1 LNDVWSWRLPGCEVF
16 KGYTVFD
23 VLRYVDRTAPIIGE
37 DDAVIKA
44 LVVLKALDVP
54 VLAVVN
60 RRGEVVGVFAGYNV
74 ITLLHRVG
82 STSPM
87 KLWAA
92 LYRTPL
98 HDVDWLTLQT
108 ETTTSLE
115 DLVTGMRARGWGYA
129 VVHHGETQHLIGVLD
144 VARFLVS
151 YGALER
157 TSLRLLDIATG
168 NVVSVRRDLTLLD
181 LIGVML
187 RRRVRRVVLEE
198 GDYIITDR
206 GILQYIVSNQALE
219 MLRDN
224 PTKLLET
231 SLDAL
236 TPYLKKPEI
245 LRGETPISTAFKK
258 LVEKEPYTVLTEERK
273 HILTPWD
280 ITKLLEK
287 KQTSQQHISRL

>member
-1 LNDVWSWRLPGCEVF
+1 MIVEVCLELAPPGCEVF

-37 DDAVIKA
+37 DDAVIKS

-82 STSPM
+82 STSPER
-87 KLWAA
+87 LWAA
-92 LYRTPL
+92 LYRTSL
-98 HDVDWLTLQT
+98 HDVDWLALQT
-108 ETTTSLE
+108 ETTKSLE

-151 YGALER
+151 SGVLEK
-157 TSLRLLDIATG
+157 TSLRLVDIATE
-168 NVVSVRRDLTLLD
+168 NVVSVGWDSRLFD

-187 RRRVRRVVLEE
+187 RRRVRRVVLEG
-198 GDYIITDR
+198 GDYVITDR
-206 GILQYIVSNQALE
+206 GVLQYIVSNQALE

-224 PTKLLET
+224 PTKLMNT
-231 SLDAL
+231 PLDEL
-236 TPYLKKPEI
+236 T
-245 LRGETPISTAFKK
+245 
-258 LVEKEPYTVLTEERK
+258 
-273 HILTPWD
+273 
-280 ITKLLEK
+280 
-287 KQTSQQHISRL
+287 Q

>member
-1 LNDVWSWRLPGCEVF
+1 MTAATSSLMDEVF
-16 KGYTVFD
+16 EGYTVLD
-23 VLRYVDRTAPIIGE
+23 VLKYVNGATFIISE
-37 DDAVIKA
+37 DDSVINA
-44 LVVLKALDVP
+44 LVVLKALDLP
-54 VLAVVN
+54 ALAVVN
-60 RRGEVVGVFAGYNV
+60 RRGEVVGVFAGYNF

-82 STSPM
+82 STSPER
-87 KLWAA
+87 LWAA

-108 ETTTSLE
+108 ETAMSLE

-129 VVHHGETQHLIGVLD
+129 LVHHGETQHLIGVLD

-151 YGALER
+151 SGALER
-157 TSLRLLDIATG
+157 MSLRLLDIATG
-168 NVVSVRRDLTLLD
+168 NVVSVGRDSTLFD

-187 RRRVRRVVLEE
+187 HKKVRRVVLEG
-198 GDYIITDR
+198 GDYVITDR

-224 PTKLLET
+224 PEKLMNT
-231 SLDAL
+231 PLDEL
-236 TPYLKKPEI
+236 TPYVGRPEI
-245 LRGETPISTAFKK
+245 LSGDTHISTAFKK

-280 ITKLLEK
+280 ITKLLKEG
-287 KQTSQQHISRL
+287 

>member
-1 LNDVWSWRLPGCEVF
+1 LKDVWSWRPPPVGEVF

-23 VLRYVDRTAPIIGE
+23 VLRCVDRTAPIIGE

-54 VLAVVN
+54 ALAVVN

-82 STSPM
+82 STSPER
-87 KLWAA
+87 LWAA
-92 LYRTPL
+92 LYRTSL
-98 HDVDWLTLQT
+98 HDVDWLTLQA
-108 ETTTSLE
+108 ETTKSLE

-151 YGALER
+151 SGALEK
-157 TSLRLLDIATG
+157 TSLRLVDIATG
-168 NVVSVRRDLTLLD
+168 NVVSVRRDSTLFD
-181 LIGVML
+181 LIGVMV
-187 RRRVRRVVLEE
+187 RMRVRRVVLEGGE
-198 GDYIITDR
+198 YVITDR
-206 GILQYIVSNQALE
+206 GVLQYIVSNQALE

-224 PTKLLET
+224 PTKLMNT
-231 SLDAL
+231 PLDEL
-236 TPYLKKPEI
+236 TQYLGRPEI
-245 LRGETPISTAFKK
+245 LSGDTHISTAFKK

-280 ITKLLEK
+280 ITKLL
-287 KQTSQQHISRL
+287 

>member
-1 LNDVWSWRLPGCEVF
+1 MFGASAPPLPGCEVF

-23 VLRYVDRTAPIIGE
+23 VLRYVDRTALIISE

-44 LVVLKALDVP
+44 IVVLKALDVP
-54 VLAVVN
+54 ALAVVN
-60 RRGEVVGVFAGYNV
+60 RRGEAVGVFGGYNF

-82 STSPM
+82 STSPER
-87 KLWAA
+87 LWTA
-92 LYRTPL
+92 LYKTPL

-129 VVHHGETQHLIGVLD
+129 VIHHGETQHLIGVLD

-151 YGALER
+151 SGALER
-157 TSLRLLDIATG
+157 MSLRLLDIATG
-168 NVVSVRRDLTLLD
+168 NVVSVGRDSTLFD

-187 RRRVRRVVLEE
+187 HKKVRRVVLEG
-198 GDYIITDR
+198 GDYVITDR

-224 PTKLLET
+224 PEKLMNT
-231 SLDAL
+231 PLDEL
-236 TPYLKKPEI
+236 TPYVGRPEI
-245 LRGETPISTAFKK
+245 LSGDTHISTAFKK
-258 LVEKEPYTVLTEERK
+258 LVEKEPYTVLTEDRK

-280 ITKLLEK
+280 ITKLLKEGK
-287 KQTSQQHISRL
+287 G